1 MKILRHFAAF
11 RSNPCVSHAIG
22 YTPKGEGIFMRWP
35 MLNDKSRTIIALA
48 EKWRQRWMPETSAGV
63 YSWVQKKNSRISWQ
77 WKWTKSRPRGKA
89 AQPAYVKILL
99 CRLRCAEIR
108 IITKSL
114 ARVRVISWNLL
125 SLRSRYVQI
134 VSGRKSPA
142 KAQISTRRPNVSAH
156 AILRNAG
163 GQCTFLKIE
172 RHLAAL
178 PEYFYKRKLNR
189 VSCRRTDT
197 AFCRREET
205 GGGQNFELRHR
216 WRFICSYFSDVV
228 VWQLWERS
236 RLIAFCDRSWWFLFG
251 CHRILTCS
259 CVNR

>member
-1 MKILRHFAAF
+1 M
-11 RSNPCVSHAIG
+11 
-22 YTPKGEGIFMRWP
+22 
-35 MLNDKSRTIIALA
+35 
-48 EKWRQRWMPETSAGV
+48 
-63 YSWVQKKNSRISWQ
+63 
-77 WKWTKSRPRGKA
+77 
-89 AQPAYVKILL
+89 KILL
-99 CRLRCAEIR
+99 CKLRCAEIR

-114 ARVRVISWNLL
+114 ARVRVISGNLL

-172 RHLAAL
+172 RNLAAL

-197 AFCRREET
+197 AFCRREDIRRREVVKISSYGT
-205 GGGQNFELRHR
+205 AEGSDVPIFLMLLFGNFE
-216 WRFICSYFSDVV
+216 SVV
-228 VWQLWERS
+228 V
-236 RLIAFCDRSWWFLFG
+236 
-251 CHRILTCS
+251 
-259 CVNR
+259 